1 MPYIFIRVLL
11 SSNLTGVERESF
23 RVLHPTL
30 SFTRYFVKVKTRIL
44 NMIQPLPPLPPP
56 SPPPQHIGH
65 RCIITHAR
73 TSSCRAIR
81 HAISVWSSSRQ
92 CVASENYTVTVRVPF
107 GGFRL
112 KYGLRS
118 LCLPVWLP
126 RYQRNLWDELLQAE
140 QGACTYF
147 SRSESRSQ
155 YVCLCDSTDKYS

>member
-1 MPYIFIRVLL
+1 MERGRFVCCIPHFHSRDILQ
-11 SSNLTGVERESF
+11 SENKNLRT
-23 RVLHPTL
+23 
-30 SFTRYFVKVKTRIL
+30 
-44 NMIQPLPPLPPP
+44 IQPLPPLPPP
-56 SPPPQHIGH
+56 SPPPQYIGH

-81 HAISVWSSSRQ
+81 HAISVWSSSKQ

-126 RYQRNLWDELLQAE
+126 RYRRNLWDELLHAQ
-140 QGACTYF
+140 
-147 SRSESRSQ
+147 SRSQ
-155 YVCLCDSTDKYS
+155 YVCLCDCTDNYSKNGDFYVTADK